1 MAKVHFLLF
10 LFSLVSVTTAVY
22 AQSTTTVA
30 EIQVPQITRVVVG
43 LFGYIFVVFF
53 MCLVGVC
60 VYQLK
65 RKCSTVIHPCDFVSC
80 DEYKITIDDYGGLRE
95 TLTHEGNMVISI
107 HDLKKATNNFSQDNI
122 LGRGG
127 SATIYQGELKD
138 GTKIAVKRTES
149 VHEFKSE
156 VSVLTKRL
164 LLAIEYMPQGTL
176 TRFLFEWKK
185 HGLKPLEWRQ
195 RLMIALDV
203 ARGVEYLHCFGHQ
216 SFIHRDLKPCNIL
229 LGDDMRAKVA
239 DFGLARPLPLGK
251 DSFVT
256 KVAGTFGYFAPEYA
270 EMGEVS
276 TKIDVYSFG
285 VILMELITGRR
296 AQGTTLEEESVPLV
310 KWFLQTYKDEVTF
323 RKAVDPT
330 LDLDEETLACVST
343 VAELAAH
350 CCASK
355 PHKRPN
361 MSQVV
366 NVLSYLADPWNL
378 SEPEHEG
385 VDIDMNIDS
394 GLFTSLDGR

>member
-1 MAKVHFLLF
+1 MFLIL
-10 LFSLVSVTTAVY
+10 L
-22 AQSTTTVA
+22 
-30 EIQVPQITRVVVG
+30 G
-43 LFGYIFVVFF
+43 LLWDYSVVFL

-65 RKCSTVIHPCDFVSC
+65 RKCSTVFHPCDFVSC
-80 DEYKITIDDYGGLRE
+80 DEYKIIIDDDYGGLRE

-107 HDLKKATNNFSQDNI
+107 QDLKKATNNFSQLNI

-127 SATIYQGELKD
+127 SATVYQGELKD

-156 VSVLTKRL
+156 VSVLTKVRHTRLVALRGYCLDGDQRL
-164 LLAIEYMPQGTL
+164 LLAIE
-176 TRFLFEWKK
+176 
-185 HGLKPLEWRQ
+185 
-195 RLMIALDV
+195 LMIALDV

-229 LGDDMRAKVA
+229 LGNDMRAKVA

-296 AQGTTLEEESVPLV
+296 ARGTTLEEESVPLV
-310 KWFLQTYKDEVTF
+310 KWFLETYKDEVTF
-323 RKAVDPT
+323 RKAVDPA

-366 NVLSYLADPWNL
+366 NVLSYLVDPWNM
-378 SEPEHEG
+378 SEPEYEG
-385 VDIDMNIDS
+385 VDIDMNLDTGS
-394 GLFTSLDGR
+394 FTSLDGR

>member
-1 MAKVHFLLF
+1 
-10 LFSLVSVTTAVY
+10 
-22 AQSTTTVA
+22 
-30 EIQVPQITRVVVG
+30 
-43 LFGYIFVVFF
+43 

-65 RKCSTVIHPCDFVSC
+65 RKCSTVFHPCAFVSC
-80 DEYKITIDDYGGLRE
+80 DEYKIIIDDDYGGLRE

-107 HDLKKATNNFSQDNI
+107 QDLKKATNNFSQLNI

-127 SATIYQGELKD
+127 SATVYQGELKD

-156 VSVLTKRL
+156 VSVLTKVRHTRLVALRGYCLDGDQRL

-176 TRFLFEWKK
+176 THFLFDWKK

-229 LGDDMRAKVA
+229 LGNDMRAKVA

-296 AQGTTLEEESVPLV
+296 ARGTTLEEESVPLV

-323 RKAVDPT
+323 RKAVDPA

-366 NVLSYLADPWNL
+366 NVLSYLVDPWNM
-378 SEPEHEG
+378 SEPEYEG
-385 VDIDMNIDS
+385 VDIDMNLDTGS
-394 GLFTSLDGR
+394 FTSLDGR